1 MIIPLPKVQPELT
14 IDEETHLD
22 RAVWNVIFHVIKI
35 VNEFAPVGFGNART
49 PGRVPDRN
57 KESTMKYRFISLAF
71 VLSTPPFLLNSTIV
85 GSRDTAAQGGCFPGT
100 YLVVEG
106 SGTQSLW
113 TLSHDGALQVT
124 SSAERAFGF
133 SHIQGV
139 WKKTGARDAKARGL
153 DFNFSETPVN
163 SGVPPS
169 NIARL
174 DIVMSFAD
182 KCEEMEGSFEL
193 RVFNPSDD
201 PLDSNGSVAASDTFS
216 GRRFSID

>member
-1 MIIPLPKVQPELT
+1 
-14 IDEETHLD
+14 
-22 RAVWNVIFHVIKI
+22 
-35 VNEFAPVGFGNART
+35 
-49 PGRVPDRN
+49 
-57 KESTMKYRFISLAF
+57 MKYRFVSLAF
-71 VLSTPPFLLNSTIV
+71 VLSIPPFLLNSTIV
-85 GSRDTAAQGGCFPGT
+85 GSRDTGAQGGCFPGT

-153 DFNFSETPVN
+153 DFNFNETPVN

-169 NIARL
+169 QIARL

-193 RVFNPSDD
+193 RVFNPNDD
-201 PLDSNGSVAASDTFS
+201 PLDSNRPVGASDTFS
-216 GRRFSID
+216 GRRVSID

>member
-1 MIIPLPKVQPELT
+1 
-14 IDEETHLD
+14 
-22 RAVWNVIFHVIKI
+22 
-35 VNEFAPVGFGNART
+35 
-49 PGRVPDRN
+49 
-57 KESTMKYRFISLAF
+57 MKYRFVILAF
-71 VLSTPPFLLNSTIV
+71 VFSIPPFLLNSTIV
-85 GSRDTAAQGGCFPGT
+85 SSRDTGAQGGCLPGT

-113 TLSHDGALQVT
+113 ILSHDGAFHVT

-153 DFNFSETPVN
+153 DFNFNETPVN

-169 NIARL
+169 QIARL
-174 DIVMSFAD
+174 DIVMRFAE

-193 RVFNPSDD
+193 RVFNPNDD
-201 PLDSNGSVAASDTFS
+201 PLDSNGPAEAFDTFS
-216 GRRFSID
+216 GRRVIID